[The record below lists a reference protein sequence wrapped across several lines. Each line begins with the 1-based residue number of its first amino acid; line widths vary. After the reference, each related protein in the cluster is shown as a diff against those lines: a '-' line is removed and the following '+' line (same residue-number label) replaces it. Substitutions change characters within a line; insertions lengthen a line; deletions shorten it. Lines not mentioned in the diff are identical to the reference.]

1 MKVPSYKYKARDI
14 DGKKRK
20 GLLEAP
26 NEDELYN
33 KLKLEGLYLEKA
45 VLADGQRAKKKLKT
59 KALSEFCRQLGTLLG
74 AGVSLVRALSIISQ
88 EESLRPYEKMIY
100 EDVLRL
106 IRQGISLS
114 DAMEQQNGAF
124 PDLLINMIKAAQ
136 ESGSMDKTA
145 MRMAVH
151 YEKDYKLNG
160 KLKNAMIYP
169 CILLVLI
176 VLVVIF
182 IVSFV
187 IPQFSDLFS
196 QMEELPLPTRVVLG
210 VSDAFQYY
218 WYFILAGVAVVV
230 LVIKGIFS
238 IPKVHIWK
246 DKMKLRLPVFGK
258 LYKVIYT
265 ARFARTLSSLYSAGL
280 PIVLALQVG
289 RKTVGNSYMDQQF
302 DEVIAQVRAGGN
314 LSAALKTVDGFVN
327 KLSSTIMIGEETGS
341 LDSMLDSISDTLDYE
356 SEIAIS
362 KMVTMLEPV
371 LIVVMAVIVG
381 FIMIAVMLPIYDSY
395 SAIETSAYI

>member
-1 MKVPSYKYKARDI
+1 MISHRSEGKYHYMNFKDLQLSPLLLKALEEKGYVSPSPI
-14 DGKKRK
+14 Q
-20 GLLEAP
+20 
-26 NEDELYN
+26 
-33 KLKLEGLYLEKA
+33 EKA
-45 VLADGQRAKKKLKT
+45 IPHVLADGQRAKKKLKT

-246 DKMKLRLPVFGK
+246 DKMKLRLPVFGT
-258 LYKVIYT
+258 LYKVNYT
-265 ARFARTLSSLYSAGL
+265 DRFARTMRSLY
-280 PIVLALQVG
+280 
-289 RKTVGNSYMDQQF
+289 Y
-302 DEVIAQVRAGGN
+302 
-314 LSAALKTVDGFVN
+314 
-327 KLSSTIMIGEETGS
+327 
-341 LDSMLDSISDTLDYE
+341 
-356 SEIAIS
+356 
-362 KMVTMLEPV
+362 
-371 LIVVMAVIVG
+371 
-381 FIMIAVMLPIYDSY
+381 
-395 SAIETSAYI
+395 

>member
-1 MKVPSYKYKARDI
+1 
-14 DGKKRK
+14 
-20 GLLEAP
+20 
-26 NEDELYN
+26 
-33 KLKLEGLYLEKA
+33 
-45 VLADGQRAKKKLKT
+45 
-59 KALSEFCRQLGTLLG
+59 
-74 AGVSLVRALSIISQ
+74 
-88 EESLRPYEKMIY
+88 MIY

-395 SAIETSAYI
+395 SAIETSAYN

>member
-246 DKMKLRLPVFGK
+246 DKMKLRLPVFYQLMERILLAAAGTAGQRN
-258 LYKVIYT
+258 LYPAAGT
-265 ARFARTLSSLYSAGL
+265 ANVYQR
-280 PIVLALQVG
+280 
-289 RKTVGNSYMDQQF
+289 
-302 DEVIAQVRAGGN
+302 
-314 LSAALKTVDGFVN
+314 
-327 KLSSTIMIGEETGS
+327 
-341 LDSMLDSISDTLDYE
+341 
-356 SEIAIS
+356 
-362 KMVTMLEPV
+362 
-371 LIVVMAVIVG
+371 
-381 FIMIAVMLPIYDSY
+381 
-395 SAIETSAYI
+395 